1 MKAFVIPVIR
11 ILIIIIITSAAIPGA
26 AQETAVKEPAAKLE
40 KTVFDAAGPNETLL
54 HITHPGRFSIQVT
67 SQQGTRIEIID
78 RMAGPFASSGSV
90 GGEDG
95 RLDLILDTGSYKI
108 RLISH
113 ENGSGQVKLDVFPFR
128 EVTPVTDI
136 KKLPYLQDLELV
148 WDKLDDL
155 QQQSF
160 WIRLKERQVLRLEML
175 GRNLK
180 DARLW
185 RDGNWLEDIRPGIS
199 QFAPIPDQPMT
210 HVEFH
215 HDMNPGMYLLTC
227 YGGPAKKWTKET
239 GQYPFYLRMGIPTLG
254 RNGQR
259 LLEISPFGRDVY
271 VVDGKTNF
279 FQLVREEKKPATLSI
294 NTRENTKSRYSSIY
308 RSASITKKS
317 RDPWCFIKG
326 SAGGTKQWV
335 IVAASPGEQVELD
348 YFEQRWYCE
357 LSGNHN
363 LYWISGIHSVQGR
376 DSIDVTALLTSP
388 DKNIPVKAE
397 VITVTPG
404 EAVIRK
410 VNLLGTIEV
419 FLFVQDGGTY
429 VIEENP
435 NAGAVGM
442 YQFKPFMTS
451 TPGKFKPPPFREAG
465 SDFELTSGYYVLT
478 INPKSKGILHFALH
492 KKANWLSRAVKSL
505 FSKTPS
511 SLLISRK
518 SLQKKQDFEM
528 TPPKERHQADREAG
542 GVADPQALRSLL
554 WPQVELGKP
563 GKVPRYYRFWL
574 NQRADVESGI
584 IVRPLPIN
592 LLEPLPVPLEPGQ
605 SVMLKV
611 KHKEKTQLK
620 ITGGNYQLKVD
631 NIVWDGTNP
640 LSPGLHHLELI
651 SRDSK
656 ARLFNLE
663 TQIMEPYSPPPPPV
677 IKKLEEIFPV
687 LTEEQP
693 LFRDFDYEEK
703 QEFLLRVKEPALY
716 RLETTSRMATG
727 ITVRTRTITALFNAR
742 QNGIGRNALVL
753 QYFKPGDYLVGV
765 QVLGRSKGRAGIH
778 MRRSALA
785 EITGL
790 RDGGIKRN
798 RVAADAAIRYQVQIE
813 EPDTYHLETY
823 SLGKLLTHRWEDA
836 EGWPLIKPGQP
847 GAINRH
853 FKPGTY
859 FYYSLP
865 AQVESRR
872 VTFLKRN
879 ILPPEIS
886 GKGPHPLKL
895 NQPLQNLWIE
905 DSQGS
910 PDIYRVELTDPVRA
924 DLGITGKMEVEIFS
938 GDRTRDKKVAATSKG
953 KWSGELSPGSYELAA
968 TNREKDNRVSY
979 QIHLLTRD
987 LIPGLTQTVDVG
999 NGPTNIPVS
1008 LGEDAL
1014 VDIVSF
1020 GNTDIKAVLMDEMNR
1035 TIITSADDMPADWN
1049 FRVSR
1054 NLKAGRYVLAVSSVG
1069 STGGPVELR
1078 MQKREEITLPA
1089 RVLPFSIKKALS
1101 SEVIKIPFR
1110 TGETESLLS
1119 VKVESS
1125 NSMKLVLMRDD
1136 VLLAEGQEVI
1146 FIPLPGQQDYT
1157 LLAWDQAE
1165 DAGQVRVV
1173 ASLVKTREV
1182 VVTQHQQTIPVDPAA
1197 QLRNET
1203 GLSFRLTADTPRDK
1217 NKTFYY
1223 SPALERPCLAIKPG
1237 EHGVEGTKNKQ
1248 GWLVG
1253 GEPGQYT
1260 RSQVRLETFLMKSG
1274 QSIDVV
1280 FNELPIAL
1288 AMDQKVGDP
1297 MLLAVRS
1304 VNASMGAAVFP
1315 FSHPPEKVFTRSGM
1329 LAAPSYTLAG
1339 IPGNGEYRAHV
1350 WLTFPTP
1357 PVFSEKNRFDTGERV
1372 NLSLTGYPKQ
1382 GELEFR
1388 AAASIETRVEPG
1400 QSMWLQLKDE
1410 PQLLDL
1416 TLARGLVAF
1425 SWYQGRAVDITAA
1438 LDKNRVNS
1446 ITVKGEWL
1454 YVLNTGEQPA
1464 RFRAEKQGVPTIES
1478 TAFDPRRGFE
1488 SILDIE
1494 GTLGF
1499 QLPQIPGDMK
1509 LMVAGTRVTAQVW
1522 GSDGKI
1528 YNGIEQALRKNFHLE
1543 YYGPDVSG
1551 GFLEIRHGP
1560 GLVKVWLAL
1569 VSDNGASFMGDKETA
1584 VPAVFRE
1591 GMGQLTLQ
1599 PQVWEFKLENSSYVS
1614 LETLEPTALFLMSGR
1629 QILYMSASAF
1639 RGGHQLNHYL
1649 PAGTYH
1655 LWTRLLTGT
1664 EPPGAAGNY
1673 GNLLL
1678 KIIIPTVLEEG
1689 RESEM
1694 QIIRPGE
1701 IQVFSFSVEAEGAV
1715 NVGVGLKTESDSLE
1729 AQVFDEQS
1737 RLVSTGPLMVK
1748 ELSPG
1753 TYLMVVKTRDI
1764 PVQYRPMLLG
1774 AKGSREGVPHEV
1786 IQNYQK
1792 EEEQ

>member
-1 MKAFVIPVIR
+1 MKTFIMPVIC
-11 ILIIIIITSAAIPGA
+11 IIVMIFITSAAVPAA
-26 AQETAVKEPAAKLE
+26 AQGSKVKEPPAKPE
-40 KTVFDAAGPNETLL
+40 KTVFNAAGTNETLL
-54 HITHPGRFSIQVT
+54 HISQPGRFSIQAT
-67 SQQGTRIEIID
+67 SQQGTRIEMID

-95 RLDLILDTGSYKI
+95 RLDLILDTGTYKI
-108 RLISH
+108 RLISP
-113 ENGSGQVKLDVFPFR
+113 ENGSGQVRLNVFPFR
-128 EVTPVTDI
+128 EVKPVTHI
-136 KKLPYLQDLELV
+136 KELPYLQNLELV
-148 WDKLDDL
+148 RDSLDDL
-155 QQQSF
+155 QQQAF
-160 WIRLKERQVLRLEML
+160 RIHIPERQVLRLEML

-185 RDGNWLEDIRPGIS
+185 RDGSWLEDIRPTIS
-199 QFAPIPDQPMT
+199 QYDPFPDQPMT

-215 HDMNPGMYLLTC
+215 HDVNPGLYLLTC
-227 YGGPAKKWTKET
+227 YGGPVKKWTKET

-271 VVDGKTNF
+271 AVDGKTNF
-279 FQLVREEKKPATLSI
+279 FQLVREEKKSAALSI
-294 NTRENTKSRYSSIY
+294 NNRENTKSRYSSIY

-317 RDPWCFIKG
+317 RDPWCMIKG
-326 SAGGTKQWV
+326 SAGGEKQWV
-335 IVAASPGEQVELD
+335 IVAGSPGEQVELD

-357 LSGNHN
+357 LSRDHN
-363 LYWISGIHSVQGR
+363 LYWISGIHSVQAR

-397 VITVTPG
+397 VITVTSG

-442 YQFKPFMTS
+442 YQFKPFMTAA
-451 TPGKFKPPPFREAG
+451 PGKYKPPPFQYAG
-465 SDFELTSGYYVLT
+465 SDFELIPGYYVLT

-492 KKANWLSRAVKSL
+492 KKANWLSRTVKSL
-505 FSKTPS
+505 FSDS
-511 SLLISRK
+511 SL
-518 SLQKKQDFEM
+518 
-528 TPPKERHQADREAG
+528 KEEPR
-542 GVADPQALRSLL
+542 QALRSLL
-554 WPQVELGKP
+554 WPLVELKKP
-563 GKVPRYYRFWL
+563 GNYRRYYRLWL
-574 NQRADVESGI
+574 NRRDDVESGI
-584 IVRPLPIN
+584 IVRPLPLN
-592 LLEPLPVPLEPGQ
+592 LQDPLPVPLEPGQ
-605 SVMLKV
+605 SVIMKV
-611 KHKEKTQLK
+611 RHKEKTQLK

-640 LSPGLHHLELI
+640 LSPGFHHLELI
-651 SRDSK
+651 SRESK
-656 ARLFNLE
+656 ARLYNLE
-663 TQIMEPYSPPPPPV
+663 AQIMEPYSPPPPPV

-727 ITVRTRTITALFNAR
+727 ITVRTRTITSLFNAR

-753 QYFKPGDYLVGV
+753 QYFKPGDYLVSV
-765 QVLGRSKGRAGIH
+765 QVQGRSKGRAGIRL
-778 MRRSALA
+778 RRTALT

-823 SLGKLLTHRWEDA
+823 SLGKPLTHRWEDA
-836 EGWPLIKPGQP
+836 EGWPLMKPGQQ

-872 VTFLKRN
+872 VTFLKRS
-879 ILPPEIS
+879 IHPPKIS

-895 NQPLQNLWIE
+895 NQTLQNLWIE
-905 DSQGS
+905 DSRGE
-910 PDIYRVELTDPVRA
+910 PDIYRVEITDPIRVH
-924 DLGITGKMEVEIFS
+924 LSISGKMEVEIFS
-938 GDRTRDKKVAATSKG
+938 GDRTGGKKTAATSNG
-953 KWSGELSPGSYELAA
+953 KWSGELNPGWYELAA
-968 TNREKDNRVSY
+968 ANREKDNRVYY
-979 QIHLLTRD
+979 QIQLMTRD
-987 LIPGLTQTVDVG
+987 LIPGLTQTVDVR
-999 NGPTNIPVS
+999 NEPKNIPVS

-1014 VDIVSF
+1014 VDIISF
-1020 GNTDIKAVLMDEMNR
+1020 GNTDIKAILMDETNPA
-1035 TIITSADDMPADWN
+1035 IIASADDMPADWN

-1069 STGGPVELR
+1069 SNSGPVELR
-1078 MQKREEITLPA
+1078 MEKREEIEFPA
-1089 RVLPFSIKKALS
+1089 QALPFSIKKALTG
-1101 SEVIKIPFR
+1101 EVLKIPFR
-1110 TGETESLLS
+1110 TGEQESLLS

-1125 NSMKLVLMRDD
+1125 NSLKLVLMRDD

-1157 LLAWDQAE
+1157 LLAWDQEE
-1165 DAGQVRVV
+1165 DGGQVRVD

-1182 VVTQHQQTIPVDPAA
+1182 VVTQHQQTIPVEPAA

-1203 GLSFRLTADTPRDK
+1203 GLSFRLTAGSAGDK

-1237 EHGVEGTKNKQ
+1237 EQAVEGTTNKQ

-1253 GEPGQYT
+1253 AEPGKYT
-1260 RSQVRLETFLMKSG
+1260 RSQVRLKTISLKTG

-1280 FNELPIAL
+1280 FNELPITL
-1288 AMDQKVGDP
+1288 AVDQKSGDP
-1297 MLLAVRS
+1297 MLLSVRS
-1304 VNASMGAAVFP
+1304 VSASMGAAVFP

-1329 LAAPSYTLAG
+1329 LADPSYTLAG
-1339 IPGNGEYRAHV
+1339 IPGNDEYRAHV
-1350 WLTFPTP
+1350 WLTSPTP
-1357 PVFSEKNRFDTGERV
+1357 LVFSEKNRFDTGERV
-1372 NLSLTGYPKQ
+1372 TLSLTGYPKQ
-1382 GELEFR
+1382 GELDFG
-1388 AAASIETRVEPG
+1388 AAASIETRVDPG
-1400 QSMWLQLKDE
+1400 QSVWLQLKDE
-1410 PQLLDL
+1410 PQLLAL
-1416 TLARGLVAF
+1416 TLARGLAAF
-1425 SWYQGRAVDITAA
+1425 SWSRGRAVDITAA
-1438 LDKNRVNS
+1438 LDKNQLNS
-1446 ITVKGEWL
+1446 IIVKGEWL
-1454 YVLNTGEQPA
+1454 YILNTGEQPA
-1464 RFRAEKQGVPTIES
+1464 RFRAEKRGAAPMDLNT
-1478 TAFDPRRGFE
+1478 FDSRQGFE
-1488 SILDIE
+1488 SILE
-1494 GTLGF
+1494 TGGTLEF

-1509 LMVAGTRVTAQVW
+1509 LMVAGTRVTSQVW
-1522 GSDGKI
+1522 GPDGKI
-1528 YNGIEQALRKNFHLE
+1528 YKGIVPGLRKNFHLE
-1543 YYGPDVSG
+1543 YYGPDVSE

-1569 VSDNGASFMGDKETA
+1569 VSDNGVSFMGEKETA
-1584 VPAVFRE
+1584 VPAGFQE

-1599 PQVWEFKLENSSYVS
+1599 SQVWEFKLEKSSYVS
-1614 LETLEPTALFLMSGR
+1614 LETLEPTAMALMSGN
-1629 QILYMSASAF
+1629 QILYMSAAAF

-1655 LWTRLLTGT
+1655 LWTRLLPGT
-1664 EPPGAAGNY
+1664 ITPGAAGNY

-1689 RESEM
+1689 PETEM

-1701 IQVFSFSVEAEGAV
+1701 IQVFGFTVEAEGTV

-1729 AQVFDEQS
+1729 AQVFDERS

-1753 TYLMVVKTRDI
+1753 SYLLVVKTRDI
-1764 PVQYRPMLLG
+1764 PVQYRPILLG
-1774 AKGSREGVPHEV
+1774 ARGSRELVPHEV
-1786 IQNYQK
+1786 IQKYK
-1792 EEEQ
+1792 REEER